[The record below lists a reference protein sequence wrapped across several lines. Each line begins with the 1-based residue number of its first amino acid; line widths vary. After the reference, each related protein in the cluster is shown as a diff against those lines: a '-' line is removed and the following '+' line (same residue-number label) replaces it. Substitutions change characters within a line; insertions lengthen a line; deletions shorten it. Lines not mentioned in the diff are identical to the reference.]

1 MSLLLIWLYMNIAL
15 KTVSPVPKKINPILG
30 WYQVQATEKVIIHT
44 GIQIINPPTVMIKA
58 KDPLRKPP
66 TKGTN
71 PKISMR
77 GANRRQNPTT
87 IIRKDIPLT
96 KNVNFL
102 VYLFLLV
109 KISSFV
115 RVSSNKKLISVMG
128 TRNYPTH
135 AQKMQPKGSSSS
147 LIFLPLFWYSAIG
160 KG

>member
-1 MSLLLIWLYMNIAL
+1 MRIAL
-15 KTVSPVPKKINPILG
+15 KTVSPIPKKINPILG
-30 WYQVQATEKVIIHT
+30 WYQVQAIENVIIHK
-44 GIQIINPPTVMIKA
+44 GIQIISPPTVIIKA

-77 GANRRQNPTT
+77 GAKRRQNPTT
-87 IIRKDIPLT
+87 IIRKENPLT

-115 RVSSNKKLISVMG
+115 RVSSNKKLISVIG

-135 AQKMQPKGSSSS
+135 AQQIHPKGSSSS
-147 LIFLPLFWYSAIG
+147 SIFLPLFWYSAIG

>member
-1 MSLLLIWLYMNIAL
+1 MRIAL
-15 KTVSPVPKKINPILG
+15 KTVSPIAKKINPILG
-30 WYQVQATEKVIIHT
+30 WYQVQAIEKVIIHK
-44 GIQIINPPTVMIKA
+44 GIQIISPPTVIIKA
-58 KDPLRKPP
+58 KDPFRKPP

-87 IIRKDIPLT
+87 IMRKEIPLT

-102 VYLFLLV
+102 VYRFLLV
-109 KISSFV
+109 KISSLV
-115 RVSSNKKLISVMG
+115 RVSSNRKLISVMG

-135 AQKMQPKGSSSS
+135 AQQIQPKGSSSS
-147 LIFLPLFWYSAIG
+147 SIFFPLFWYSAIG